1 MGKEVRGVPEASALT
16 ARPDAAPV
24 DREASI
30 GRYLAGQ
37 RRMRGISLEDLAALT
52 RIPLRSLER
61 LERGAFDSNPDGFA
75 RGFVRTVAEALGLDP
90 DETVMRLLSEPP
102 GGDEE
107 RRDSGVSLQLVL
119 LAAAGLAVVSV
130 LGLAVVWL
138 LRDPGETETP
148 APAEVMYR
156 RDAVRALAG
165 EESAAPQ
172 AVDSTHGA
180 APD

>member
-1 MGKEVRGVPEASALT
+1 MGQEVRGVPEASALT

-37 RRMRGISLEDLAALT
+37 RRLRGVSLEDLAALT

-61 LERGAFDSNPDGFA
+61 LEQGAFDSNPDGFV

-90 DETVMRLLSEPP
+90 DETVMRLLTEPP

-107 RRDSGVSLQLVL
+107 RRRGGGSLQLVL
-119 LAAAGLAVVSV
+119 LASAGLVVVSV
-130 LGLAVVWL
+130 LGLAIVWL
-138 LRDPGETETP
+138 LRGAGEAEAP
-148 APAEVMYR
+148 VPAEILYR
-156 RDAVRALAG
+156 PDAVRALAEEEG
-165 EESAAPQ
+165 EALR
-172 AVDSTHGA
+172 AVDSAHVA
-180 APD
+180 APY